1 MTTTPTTTTAASDA
15 TLMPKLAEA
24 TREVFETMVFTTL
37 TGGEPLSDKPQP
49 EASVMGSVRFLG
61 SLSGTVSFYAADDAA
76 REIAC
81 LMLGAAPEEA
91 DGQLA
96 DAIGEITNMIAGTFR
111 AKMAQAGETLMITT
125 PTVTRG
131 SDFCAQ
137 HFHVVS
143 RWLSPFTM
151 NGRTV
156 YVELILQAA

>member
-1 MTTTPTTTTAASDA
+1 MLGRTTRACPGAHI
-15 TLMPKLAEA
+15 
-24 TREVFETMVFTTL
+24 V
-37 TGGEPLSDKPQP
+37 
-49 EASVMGSVRFLG
+49 
-61 SLSGTVSFYAADDAA
+61 YAADDAA

-81 LMLGAAPEEA
+81 LMRGAAPEEA

-131 SDFCAQ
+131 TDFCAQ

-143 RWLSPFTM
+143 RCLCPFLM
-151 NGRTV
+151 NDRTV